1 MKSFEIKPLDR
12 QLQASLQLKLDR
24 KTKPQGSLGRLES
37 LALQQGL
44 IQQTLT
50 PVLQKPSM
58 VVFAGDHGLAA
69 EGVSPFPQAVTA
81 QMVLNF
87 LAGGAAINVLC
98 QSFAVELTVVNAG
111 VNADFPAHPQLINA
125 PIGRGTANSLLG
137 PAMTMAQLDAALL
150 QGADIVAAKAEAGC
164 TVIGFGEMG
173 IANTSAA
180 ALLLAHL
187 CDLPLSVCV
196 GRGTGLDDAGL
207 IHKTIVLEQ
216 VLRRHANVA
225 DPLEA
230 LAAFGGFEIAMMVG
244 AYLAAAEKRLLI
256 LVDGFIAS
264 AALLVASRLYPAVL
278 DYCVFAHQSEENG
291 HQALLRELK
300 AEPLLNLGLRLGE
313 GSGAVL
319 AFPLLQAAV
328 AILNEMASF
337 ESAGV
342 SDRTHA

>member
-12 QLQASLQLKLDR
+12 QLQASLQSKLDR

-37 LALQQGL
+37 LALQLGL

-50 PVLQKPSM
+50 PVLHKPSM

-69 EGVSPFPQAVTA
+69 AGVSPFPQAVTA

-98 QSFAVELTVVNAG
+98 QSFGVELTVVNAG
-111 VNADFPAHPQLINA
+111 VNADFPVHPQLINA
-125 PIGRGTANSLLG
+125 PLGRGTANSLLE
-137 PAMTMAQLDAALL
+137 PAMTMPQLDAALQ
-150 QGADIVAAKAEAGC
+150 QGAEIVAAKAKAGC
-164 TVIGFGEMG
+164 SVIGFGEMG
-173 IANTSAA
+173 IANSSAA

-187 CDLPLSVCV
+187 CALPLSTCV

-207 IHKTIVLEQ
+207 LHKTRILEQ

-244 AYLAAAEKRLLI
+244 AYLAAAENGLLI
-256 LVDGFIAS
+256 VVDGFIAS

-278 DYCVFAHQSEENG
+278 EYCVFAHQSEENG
-291 HQALLRELK
+291 HRALLRELK
-300 AEPLLNLGLRLGE
+300 AEPLLNLELRLGE

-342 SDRTHA
+342 SDRAHA